1 MSSDYTL
8 KVKLMGRAAYY
19 AIARELRPYT
29 VGMARKDIKKFDD
42 ESTGAFFTIN
52 QELQLWACNST
63 LKEKKAK
70 IQLVSFDLNGG
81 EVDRQSFG
89 GKLAPNAS
97 TEIWKGDVPGTS
109 RCEVSIRIGLM
120 YRSSGQENRRRS
132 PQAHRRSSPTS

>member
-1 MSSDYTL
+1 MS
-8 KVKLMGRAAYY
+8 RAAYY

-63 LKEKKAK
+63 LQEKKAK
-70 IQLVSFDLNGG
+70 IELVSFDLDGG

-97 TEIWKGDVPGTS
+97 TEIWKGDVPG
-109 RCEVSIRIGLM
+109 ELFEAVSERAELMIR
-120 YRSSGQENRRRS
+120 STGQEDGCRN
-132 PQAHRRSSPTS
+132 PQTHCCTS

>member
-1 MSSDYTL
+1 
-8 KVKLMGRAAYY
+8 
-19 AIARELRPYT
+19 
-29 VGMARKDIKKFDD
+29 MARKDIKKFDD

-70 IQLVSFDLNGG
+70 IELVSFDLNGG

-97 TEIWKGDVPGTS
+97 TEIWKGDVPGMFMS
-109 RCEVSIRIGLM
+109 LSCEDEANDQVK
-120 YRSSGQENRRRS
+120 RSGNQMQKS
-132 PQAHRRSSPTS
+132 PNLSSYKLDSSTPKTTMKF

>member
-1 MSSDYTL
+1 VGLTS
-8 KVKLMGRAAYY
+8 RAAYY

-70 IQLVSFDLNGG
+70 IELVSFDLNGG

-89 GKLAPNAS
+89 GKLTPTAS
-97 TEIWKGDVPGTS
+97 TEIWKGDVPGMFMS
-109 RCEVSIRIGLM
+109 LHVRVWLM
-120 YRSSGQENRRRS
+120 IRSSRQEVRC
-132 PQAHRRSSPTS
+132 RSSKAYRRTSSTPRHRKQR

>member
-1 MSSDYTL
+1 
-8 KVKLMGRAAYY
+8 
-19 AIARELRPYT
+19 
-29 VGMARKDIKKFDD
+29 MARKDIKKFDD

-70 IQLVSFDLNGG
+70 IELVSFDLNGG

-97 TEIWKGDVPGTS
+97 TEIWKGDVPGMFMS
-109 RCEVSIRIGLM
+109 LSCEGMANDQVK
-120 YRSSGQENRRRS
+120 RSGNQKQKS
-132 PQAHRRSSPTS
+132 PSLSSYKPDFSTPKTTMKF

>member
-1 MSSDYTL
+1 
-8 KVKLMGRAAYY
+8 MGGAAYY

-70 IQLVSFDLNGG
+70 IELVSFDLNGG

-97 TEIWKGDVPGTS
+97 TEIWKGDVPGVFMFLVV
-109 RCEVSIRIGLM
+109 RFRLIV
-120 YRSSGQENRRRS
+120 RSSGQEVRRGS
-132 PQAHRRSSPTS
+132 PQADCCSSSTS

>member
-1 MSSDYTL
+1 
-8 KVKLMGRAAYY
+8 
-19 AIARELRPYT
+19 
-29 VGMARKDIKKFDD
+29 MARKDIKKSDD

-70 IQLVSFDLNGG
+70 IELVSFDLNGG

-97 TEIWKGDVPGTS
+97 TEIWKGDVPGMFMSLHARVWLT
-109 RCEVSIRIGLM
+109 I
-120 YRSSGQENRRRS
+120 RSSGQEVRCRS
-132 PQAHRRSSPTS
+132 PKAHCCPSTTSRHRKQR

>member
-1 MSSDYTL
+1 MT
-8 KVKLMGRAAYY
+8 RAAYY

-42 ESTGAFFTIN
+42 ETKGAFFTIN

-63 LKEKKAK
+63 LQEKRAK
-70 IQLVSFDLNGG
+70 IELVSFDLDGG

-97 TEIWKGDVPGTS
+97 TEIWKGDVPGK
-109 RCEVSIRIGLM
+109 
-120 YRSSGQENRRRS
+120 
-132 PQAHRRSSPTS
+132 PTCQRVRVIS

>member
-1 MSSDYTL
+1 
-8 KVKLMGRAAYY
+8 
-19 AIARELRPYT
+19 
-29 VGMARKDIKKFDD
+29 MARKDIKKFDD

-70 IQLVSFDLNGG
+70 IELVSFDLNGG

-97 TEIWKGDVPGTS
+97 TEIWKGDVPGMDMFLS
-109 RCEVSIRIGLM
+109 VRVGLIT
-120 YRSSGQENRRRS
+120 RSSGQEVRCRS
-132 PQAHRRSSPTS
+132 AKAHCSPSPTPRY